1 MVAADVPMQQSWRR
15 LQATMQ
21 QPASA
26 SFASTPRVIPHPLI
40 AAQATLLGADT
51 SSSTTAAAAVVVVA
65 VVAAVVASSLAVVVH
80 HLPLLLSLLLLLLG

>member
-21 QPASA
+21 QPA